1 MKVRDQ
7 QRLADARKV
16 LILRLD
22 KIGDMI
28 LSTPAIRNIRE
39 GLPSSHITLIAS
51 PYNAPVVRGLPYLDE
66 VREYDRS
73 WPLPVK
79 KEYARNL
86 RKEQYDICIAL
97 SPSTETHKLAYWS
110 KAPIRASIVYSRRVV
125 SRLLA
130 PIRLT
135 HPLVIDVDGAVKRKE
150 RVLHEVRQMLDLN
163 KLIGLPDTEYPLE
176 IPVNLGDVE
185 WASRQV
191 SEQCAGRTLIG
202 VHLSERWFSSGWT
215 GLGMA
220 LLFDEIIHTIPDS
233 AIIATYGP
241 ADTSAVEQVA
251 HYIDTDDGIGLS
263 KSLKGRVLLA
273 GGVSFG
279 RWAGLTSLCSVVLT
293 RDTGSLHLAA
303 ALGRPVLAIYE
314 KGSFNHH
321 AQQWEPWKVPH
332 FSMESGYFSET
343 SAEILSRLTALLSE
357 SSNHQSDRKSA

>member
-1 MKVRDQ
+1 MNVRDQ
-7 QRLADARKV
+7 QRLADVRKV

-39 GLPSSHITLIAS
+39 GLPSSHLTLIAS

-66 VREYDRS
+66 VREYDKS

-79 KEYARNL
+79 KEFARGLQN
-86 RKEQYDICIAL
+86 EHYDLCIAL
-97 SPSTETHKLAYWS
+97 SPTTETYQLAYWS
-110 KAPIRASIVYSRRVV
+110 KAPTRAAILYAGRIVPRM
-125 SRLLA
+125 LA
-130 PIRLT
+130 LVRLT
-135 HPLVIDVDGAVKRKE
+135 HPLVVDVDGAVRRKE
-150 RVLHEVRQMLDLN
+150 QVPHEVRQMLQLN

-176 IPVNLGDVE
+176 IPVNRDDVE
-185 WASRQV
+185 WASKLA
-191 SEQCAGRTLIG
+191 SEQCSGRTLIG

-215 GLGMA
+215 GLGLA
-220 LLFDEIIHTIPDS
+220 LLFDEIIRTIPDS
-233 AIIATYGP
+233 SIIATYGP

-251 HYIDTDDGIGLS
+251 HYIDVDDGIGLS
-263 KSLKGRVLLA
+263 ESLKGRVLLA

-314 KGSFNHH
+314 KGAFSHN
-321 AQQWEPWKVPH
+321 AQQWAPWKVPH

-343 SAEILSRLTALLSE
+343 SAEILSRLTALISE
-357 SSNHQSDRKSA
+357 SSNGEPGRQSA